1 MFEEELNN
9 IYQNLDKIKYSEG
22 YNKMDLVN
30 DCKIK
35 ILKNSK
41 VLEDQ
46 NGFYISLYY
55 LNSIFGLIKNIS
67 NKILRVKIMIG
78 NVIISQ
84 LKINPNEYVYPLNN
98 ISFIPNLSLK
108 FMDVKMYI
116 ENDEDSNKLVLYLL
130 EYSVDFDNNLIK
142 YLTDCGNIGSENFAT
157 IKNGNTCY
165 LFQKGVLKIKE
176 SYMISNDVI
185 KLNKTIC
192 VK

>member
-1 MFEEELNN
+1 MFEEELKN
-9 IYQNLDKIKYSEG
+9 IYQNLEKIKNNRSDYI
-22 YNKMDLVN
+22 D

-35 ILKNSK
+35 IIKNSK

-46 NGFYISLYY
+46 NGIYISIFY
-55 LNSIFGLIKNIS
+55 LNSIFGLIKNVS
-67 NKILRVKIMIG
+67 KKIIKLRIMIG
-78 NVIISQ
+78 NILISQ

-108 FMDVKMYI
+108 FMDIKIYI
-116 ENDEDSNKLVLYLL
+116 DNDDVNELIFYLL

-142 YLTDCGNIGSENFAT
+142 YLTDCGNIGSENYVT
-157 IKNGNTCY
+157 INNGKTSY
-165 LFQKGVLKIKE
+165 LFQKGVIKIKE
-176 SYMISNDVI
+176 TNMINNDII